1 MKAFIRCLLASLGFA
16 AVLALF
22 LGAVCLLDLC
32 GCKNNEDSG
41 DGATA
46 TKLSFKAASTYDY
59 LKSLDGTEVTINGY
73 MATSSPVDGSYI
85 YLMNM
90 PYQSCPF
97 CKPNTTELS
106 NTMAVYPK
114 NGKRFDYT
122 TQAIA
127 VTGTL
132 SVADEGNLFSDPYGY
147 EFSFKIVD
155 AEYKIVS
162 SKDMTEEMAAWQKIS
177 GSGVINDI
185 NNMYEYVNFLCKWP
199 TYYVNSWTAEDGS
212 VQPGYYL
219 WPADALHYLETEGA
233 QYNYGYQTDYF
244 DNLVKAVEKLD
255 KKAFADLVD
264 NIRSAQELANIA
276 LNELRTGQYTYENQ
290 YLEKFDTYDDVYTL
304 NRGDELAAAMDDLYT
319 EFALWLAS
327 WEV

>member
-1 MKAFIRCLLASLGFA
+1 MKFLKTFLITLLGAMCLLAFSA
-16 AVLALF
+16 CKP
-22 LGAVCLLDLC
+22 GADTPDADV
-32 GCKNNEDSG
+32 
-41 DGATA
+41 
-46 TKLSFKAASTYDY
+46 TKLSFKAASGYDY
-59 LKSLDGTEVTINGY
+59 LKTLDGTKVTINGY

-114 NGKRFDYT
+114 SGRRFEYT

-132 SVADEGNLFSDPYGY
+132 AVADEGALFSDPYGY

-155 AEYKIVS
+155 AEYKILS
-162 SKDMTEEMAAWQKIS
+162 TGELTDAMAAWQKIS
-177 GSGVINDI
+177 GSGIINDI
-185 NNMYEYVNFLCKWP
+185 NAMYEYVNFLCKWN
-199 TYYVNSWTAEDGS
+199 TYYVSSSTNADGS
-212 VQPGYYL
+212 VNPGYYL
-219 WPADALHYLETEGA
+219 WPADALYFMQTEGA
-233 QYNYGYQTDYF
+233 QYNYGYKAGYF
-244 DNLVKAVEKLD
+244 DNLVKSVEKLD
-255 KKAFADLVD
+255 KKAFADLIA
-264 NIRSAQELANIA
+264 NIRKAEALAERA
-276 LNELRTGQYTYENQ
+276 MNELLAGNYTCEKQ
-290 YLEKFDTYDDVYTL
+290 YLEKFGVEDDVYTL
-304 NRGDELAAAMDDLYT
+304 DLGDELAAEMDDLYA